1 MKKTLKLLI
10 PSVLISITFSVPLAI
25 YGAEELQQLLQREVA
40 NLKNTEGAVKQNI
53 KAADQRIQGKLDNI
67 KEEFQRMDEKIKKA
81 EEKVKQEELK
91 KGRKVKKEEE
101 DRKIADA

>member
-1 MKKTLKLLI
+1 M
-10 PSVLISITFSVPLAI
+10 
-25 YGAEELQQLLQREVA
+25 E
-40 NLKNTEGAVKQNI
+40 
-53 KAADQRIQGKLDNI
+53 
-67 KEEFQRMDEKIKKA
+67 EKIKKA